1 MDIMLIERG
10 GGIANCGDDGFAT
23 VVLAV
28 VAGMVW
34 WPLKKY
40 QEIPRKIGGDLTPY
54 LSGYLLV
61 FRGIFQILLQT

>member
-1 MDIMLIERG
+1 MLIERG

-23 VVLAV
+23 VVLVRWWLV
-28 VAGMVW
+28 VVW

-54 LSGYLLV
+54 FSGYLLV
-61 FRGIFQILLQT
+61 FLGIFQILLQT